1 MIFHI
6 YFFLY
11 LYTLWFVRFQL
22 LCFVPLLTSLS
33 LCVSFSTTS
42 GGKCFLQWIYRFG
55 NFYDVFCRKGNFYF
69 YICIYIFL
77 FFKVLSKFE
86 MNPMQYCLFYY
97 MEFFSVI
104 IDSGLLKL
112 SAFLAF
118 WPFFFWFV
126 CVFLLLI
133 LFIYFAK
140 FHLSIRCCLF
150 NFFFLLGRI
159 DELLGKRDGW

>member
-1 MIFHI
+1 MLDFN
-6 YFFLY
+6 FSVSFLS
-11 LYTLWFVRFQL
+11 L
-22 LCFVPLLTSLS
+22 LLSLS
-33 LCVSFSTTS
+33 VSFSTTS

-118 WPFFFWFV
+118 WPFFLV
-126 CVFLLLI
+126 CVCVSVTNSVHIFCKI
-133 LFIYFAK
+133 SPVNQM
-140 FHLSIRCCLF
+140 LSF
-150 NFFFLLGRI
+150 
-159 DELLGKRDGW
+159 